1 MAMPNC
7 RNRVTGVDVEES
19 LCNAAL
25 RPEPTVV
32 QCNTHLCPPKWI
44 ADEWSPCN
52 KVCGTGTRD
61 RLVVCAE
68 ESNGVKHRVPDE
80 ACRGLRPK
88 IIENCNVHEC
98 PKWQMGTWSGVSLK
112 IFNQNDELAALHILS
127 MFLFLHKAETQF
139 VKLNNSFLLTFICR
153 GIFF

>member
-1 MAMPNC
+1 MNVFVLKFVQEIINSKKNLLTKFFFRNTGYKMAMPNC

-88 IIENCNVHEC
+88 IIENCNIHEC
-98 PKWQMGTWSGVSLK
+98 PKWQMGTWSGVSSYWSN
-112 IFNQNDELAALHILS
+112 I
-127 MFLFLHKAETQF
+127 
-139 VKLNNSFLLTFICR
+139 
-153 GIFF
+153 